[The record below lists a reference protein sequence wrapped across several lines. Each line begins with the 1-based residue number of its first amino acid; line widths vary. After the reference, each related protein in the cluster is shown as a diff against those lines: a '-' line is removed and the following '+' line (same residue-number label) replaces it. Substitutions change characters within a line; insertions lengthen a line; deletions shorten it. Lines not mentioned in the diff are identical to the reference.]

1 MPWCVFMLLDICL
14 LRFCLIQR
22 TFQQNE
28 MTACATYSE
37 CTWSGKFLYL
47 LRQEL
52 DCSMTAFTL
61 ANMTTIYYRHC
72 WLCRESHGDLVSA
85 ALGQFY
91 LTPFEYVEDQ
101 NGLGEQKHLIH

>member
-1 MPWCVFMLLDICL
+1 M
-14 LRFCLIQR
+14 QR

-37 CTWSGKFLYL
+37 GTWSGKFLHL

-61 ANMTTIYYRHC
+61 TSMTTVYHC
-72 WLCRESHGDLVSA
+72 HLLVFREPHGDLVSA

-91 LTPFEYVEDQ
+91 LTRLETQ
-101 NGLGEQKHLIH
+101 